1 MVFLLRLSVLKL
13 IIGGIILRV
22 FLRYISRNMLEKKGR
37 LVLLIFSIMLSTALL
52 IVSLGL
58 VQVVINSYKEPIK
71 NMQDGRDISI
81 YSNTADPFFS
91 LDDFSHSGLKNV
103 EGTLY
108 TTGIINK
115 DDKISYANFSGRM
128 SYDKNI
134 VEGSED
140 GKTSTQMELQ
150 LLNVARSSIGELRQD
165 FEDYLKSR
173 RLHQW
178 THDDERFQP
187 MQDFTKTHNHLSD
200 YEPFFQQWSA
210 EEMANIGLTLCFQVD
225 TMMNKYMEGL
235 EKTFV
240 TQGGIKERMH
250 AARTGYRKQQD
261 ERLAELEKA
270 VPALQQQLAQ
280 AQAEAAKWKAKY
292 EDLKQRA
299 LCAYQKQQEEIDR
312 LKELVGEKCL

>member
-1 MVFLLRLSVLKL
+1 MTPTDNNTPNNNDKQQDKKKPMSIFRQVPKWQDLWFYQKSEVLYQLTYAFCERFLPQYGDRTVDQMVQAARSCK
-13 IIGGIILRV
+13 
-22 FLRYISRNMLEKKGR
+22 
-37 LVLLIFSIMLSTALL
+37 
-52 IVSLGL
+52 
-58 VQVVINSYKEPIK
+58 Q
-71 NMQDGRDISI
+71 
-81 YSNTADPFFS
+81 
-91 LDDFSHSGLKNV
+91 
-103 EGTLY
+103 
-108 TTGIINK
+108 
-115 DDKISYANFSGRM
+115 
-128 SYDKNI
+128 NI

-210 EEMANIGLTLCFQVD
+210 EEMANVGLTLCFQVD

-250 AARTGYRKQQD
+250 AARTGYRQQQD
-261 ERLAELEKA
+261 KRLAELEKM
-270 VPALQQQLAQ
+270 VPILQQQLELAQ
-280 AQAEAAKWKAKY
+280 TEAAKWKTIY

-299 LCAYQKQQEEIDR
+299 LSAYQKQQAGNRKTKKDGWGEIY
-312 LKELVGEKCL
+312 LKGSPQLFHTRFDVFREKVKRQIETKIAYGSNLFTQQFGHFN